1 VYQDYALLH
10 QSAYLNIKIRLRA
23 DDAP

>member
-10 QSAYLNIKIRLRA
+10 RSAYLNIKILLRA